1 MFAFAQLSENTGFF
15 AEFFE
20 PSDRA
25 LDRFVLS
32 DSNSS
37 HKITSPPINRT
48 VLFPRLILTDFPSKS
63 SN

>member
-20 PSDRA
+20 ASDRA

-37 HKITSPPINRT
+37 HKITSPPIQPDRT
-48 VLFPRLILTDFPSKS
+48 FSAFDSNGFPFQVK
-63 SN
+63 